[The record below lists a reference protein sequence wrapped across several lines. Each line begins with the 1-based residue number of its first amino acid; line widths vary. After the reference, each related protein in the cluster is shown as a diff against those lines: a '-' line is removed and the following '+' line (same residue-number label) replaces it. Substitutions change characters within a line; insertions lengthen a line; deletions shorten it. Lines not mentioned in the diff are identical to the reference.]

1 MNTGAHIEKFLGYAA
16 SGDAGRADNQRYD
29 FHICLPEKGCPR
41 RTSNNP
47 DLASAHVHH
56 DLHFLAARIEQR
68 AESLLDNRFG
78 LYASRH
84 NLFDRQFA
92 T

>member
-1 MNTGAHIEKFLGYAA
+1 MNTGARIEKFLRHAA
-16 SGDAGRADNQRYD
+16 PGNAGRADNQRYD
-29 FHICLPEKGCPR
+29 FHVCLPKRRPR

-56 DLHFLAARIEQR
+56 DLHFLSARIEQR
-68 AESLLDNRFG
+68 AESLLDNRLG
-78 LYASRH
+78 LYASGD

-92 T
+92 A